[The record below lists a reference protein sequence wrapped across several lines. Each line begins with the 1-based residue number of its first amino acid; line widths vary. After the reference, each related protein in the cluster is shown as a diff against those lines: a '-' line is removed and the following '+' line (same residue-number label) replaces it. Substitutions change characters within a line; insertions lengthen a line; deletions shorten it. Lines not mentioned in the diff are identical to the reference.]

1 MIGYQRQRYRTASTL
16 ILMLFTLAG
25 TLILDL
31 DRPVSGGIT
40 EPQTPM
46 LDLQRSLAPP
56 LPAAPPIAHRG

>member
-1 MIGYQRQRYRTASTL
+1 MIGYQRQRFRTASTL

-46 LDLQRSLAPP
+46 LDLQRSLAPSSP
-56 LPAAPPIAHRG
+56 SSPPIAHGS